1 MLRLREVRKLA
12 YGVFEI
18 IRYYMP
24 YYFKRKQ
31 FESMGKTGYYTMM
44 DGISPFV
51 AFGGGILSLLSPC
64 VLPMIPVYLASL
76 AGPEIFQEGASG
88 RRLTVFFHS
97 LGFVAGF
104 SIVFILLGTI
114 AGLTGFVI
122 SSHSPVV
129 RWISGGLMIL
139 FGIFML
145 AAARVPWLNYEKRLT
160 PSVSTAS
167 GYMRSVII
175 GAVFALAWT
184 PCVGPVLGGILTLAL
199 NSESVWQGSLL
210 LAIYS
215 LGAGLP
221 FIIIGL
227 AFDSVLPVLKRVG
240 RYSVHIYLISGFLL
254 IVVGV
259 LILLDKLSWF
269 S

>member
-1 MLRLREVRKLA
+1 
-12 YGVFEI
+12 
-18 IRYYMP
+18 
-24 YYFKRKQ
+24 
-31 FESMGKTGYYTMM
+31 
-44 DGISPFV
+44 
-51 AFGGGILSLLSPC
+51 
-64 VLPMIPVYLASL
+64 MIPVYLASL
-76 AGPEIFQEGASG
+76 AGPEIFHEGASG

-104 SIVFILLGTI
+104 SIVFILLGTL
-114 AGLTGFVI
+114 AGLTGYVI
-122 SSHSPVV
+122 SAHSPVV
-129 RWISGGLMIL
+129 RWIAGGLMIL

-145 AAARVPWLNYEKRLT
+145 AASRVPWLNYEKRLA
-160 PSVSTAS
+160 PSTSTAS

-199 NSESVWQGSLL
+199 SSESVWQGSLL

-227 AFDSVLPVLKRVG
+227 AFDSVLPVLKRVS
-240 RYSVHIYLISGFLL
+240 RYSVYIYLVSGSLL
-254 IVVGV
+254 IVVGL
-259 LILLDKLSWF
+259 LILFDKLSWF